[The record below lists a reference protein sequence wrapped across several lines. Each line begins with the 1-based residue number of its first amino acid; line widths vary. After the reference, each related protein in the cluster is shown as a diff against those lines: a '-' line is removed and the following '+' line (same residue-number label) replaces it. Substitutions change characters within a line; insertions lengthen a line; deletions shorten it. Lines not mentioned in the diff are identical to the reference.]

1 MAEERRREEGE
12 REAERRRRERERE
25 REREAQ
31 KAYILSYMETVSD
44 EEEDEG
50 APPAAPRGLNEA
62 AGDPTILAGMEG
74 MYTWAVWSDE
84 LEVARRKVS
93 RSTVP
98 CLLGFRTRCAV
109 LGGG

>member
-50 APPAAPRGLNEA
+50 APPAAPRGLNE
-62 AGDPTILAGMEG
+62 DNPTILAGMEG